1 MAAISRILVFGVLFD
16 TAVSAGG
23 PILNMAG
30 LQLYN
35 LADNVCG
42 LFLNLALNLAFVPV
56 LAGPGAAWA
65 WTLTFLCVGAARVLQ
80 VRRNVLGIVP
90 FSQADG
96 GTCCSRAGRAAS
108 SASASGCSCDEAWA
122 VVPVSVIMIVVYI
135 VVSLVL
141 GVDEDERRIAHLF
154 LKPAAALA
162 A

>member
-1 MAAISRILVFGVLFD
+1 
-16 TAVSAGG
+16 
-23 PILNMAG
+23 MAG

-90 FSQADG
+90 FSKPMVNMLLAG
-96 GTCCSRAGRAAS
+96 G
-108 SASASGCSCDEAWA
+108 ASGLVGVGLRMLVHEAWA

-135 VVSLVL
+135 AVSLVL
-141 GVDEDERRIAHLF
+141 GVDEDERRIAHSF
-154 LKPAAALA
+154 LKPEPDHVF
-162 A
+162 